1 MMPTP
6 HRPSD
11 EGFTLIEVLVALSIF
26 TAAVGTLV
34 AALGTSAQA
43 SDRHRK
49 EAAAEALLRGYAEAV
64 EGATYQSSCTSAVT
78 SYRAAFT
85 VPVPIGYSLSS
96 PVITA
101 FGGGLCT
108 AGMSLQRI
116 TLTVASN
123 DSRASESVEVV
134 KYKP

>member
-1 MMPTP
+1 MRGARRTA
-6 HRPSD
+6 D

-49 EAAAEALLRGYAEAV
+49 EATVDTLLRGYAEAV
-64 EGATYQSSCTSAVT
+64 AGATYQSACATGAT

-85 VPVPIGYSLSS
+85 VTIPTGYTVTN
-96 PVITA
+96 PVISA
-101 FGGGLCT
+101 FGGGSCA
-108 AGMSLQRI
+108 AGMSLQRVS
-116 TLTVASN
+116 LTVSTA
-123 DSRASESVEVV
+123 DLRATATVDVV